1 MTQTL
6 IESPPTA
13 GDAWHFVG
21 VASRQVARHG
31 STLLTHPVDRAVIHG
46 LLGASAE
53 LLGKRGR
60 QHLAAAGDLLR
71 RNHRGG
77 QSDPAET
84 ALAQTLLALMYTL
97 LPGCE
102 QHAVN
107 LLQEAAKTAAAHDG
121 GAATTAAADGD
132 VFHAALTGLVYAQ
145 LAARRSA

>member
-6 IESPPTA
+6 TEPQPTTA
-13 GDAWHFVG
+13 SEAWHFVG
-21 VASRQVARHG
+21 AATRQVAQHG

-53 LLGKRGR
+53 LLGMRGR
-60 QHLAAAGDLLR
+60 QHLAAASNLLR

-77 QSDPAET
+77 ESDPRET

-107 LLQEAAKTAAAHDG
+107 LLQEAEKVAETHDG
-121 GAATTAAADGD
+121 RAATSDGD

-145 LAARRSA
+145 LAARRTP

>member
-6 IESPPTA
+6 IESPPTTA

-21 VASRQVARHG
+21 AATRQVARHG

-60 QHLAAAGDLLR
+60 QHLAAASNLLR

-77 QSDPAET
+77 QADPTET

-107 LLQEAAKTAAAHDG
+107 LLQEAEKTAEV
-121 GAATTAAADGD
+121 ADG
-132 VFHAALTGLVYAQ
+132 APPPPTATCST
-145 LAARRSA
+145 RR